1 VAPIFVV
8 GCGVGALLRVG
19 GRYCGEE
26 LPLVFSLFR
35 GGEGGGES
43 MRGITGEFVD
53 KARLELA
60 FVEVCKVAGEV
71 Q

>member
-1 VAPIFVV
+1 MVRNCRSSVV
-8 GCGVGALLRVG
+8 FL
-19 GRYCGEE
+19 
-26 LPLVFSLFR
+26 
-35 GGEGGGES
+35 GGGKES
-43 MRGITGEFVD
+43 MRGITGEFID

>member
-1 VAPIFVV
+1 V
-8 GCGVGALLRVG
+8 GWELLLRVG
-19 GRYCGEE
+19 GSYCGEE
-26 LPLVFSLFR
+26 LPLVFSLLC
-35 GGEGGGES
+35 GGKES

-53 KARLELA
+53 KAKLELA